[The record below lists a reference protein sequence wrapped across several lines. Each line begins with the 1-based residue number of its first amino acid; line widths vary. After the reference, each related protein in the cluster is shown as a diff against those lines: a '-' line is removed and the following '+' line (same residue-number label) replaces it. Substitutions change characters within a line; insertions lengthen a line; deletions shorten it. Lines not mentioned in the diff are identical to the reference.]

1 MRGKIKV
8 TEIHREAR
16 RNKIAFTKVCYL
28 LAVTAITFMVPA
40 FGETRPAGW
49 FIVPALLVLQI
60 LILLACRIRAPA
72 VVRPVWRLKW
82 LFLLLIGAYA
92 LLPAEGP
99 SSLDTF
105 LAWHIPA
112 VEWTLSINLT
122 GIERAGLMCL
132 QIITLL
138 LASSVVRL
146 TGTGRDLVE
155 GLETFRLPRLFV
167 YSLDHTLDILGGTR
181 RRSGRGGR
189 GAGREGISTRL
200 GFFTVLRGLFH
211 GDIGAL
217 VESVHGNIN
226 LADTR
231 TGGDGDRDPGARLA
245 HDVAIVS
252 GIALC
257 MASFKMLKVLP
268 GVPFASG
275 HKALLLFPLYI
286 LASRLTYSRWGATAA
301 GSVMGVVGFL
311 QGDGRFGVLEILKH
325 LAPGVVI
332 DLAEPL
338 VRRLPRWALGYCLL
352 GLAAAVARTAT
363 EFALVAMLGARAEV
377 YIFPA
382 AKLVPNLLAGS
393 LSGLV
398 SVFVLRAFER
408 SIPPRDEMSVES
420 DSRIP
425 KEPGDAADPGL
436 RTRRAAAE
444 ESHLPA
450 PTAPAKA
457 GDQE

>member
-1 MRGKIKV
+1 V
-8 TEIHREAR
+8 AEIHRDAR
-16 RNKIAFTKVCYL
+16 RRKIAATKVCYL
-28 LAVTAITFMVPA
+28 LAITAITFLAPA
-40 FGETRPAGW
+40 FAETRSARW
-49 FIVPALLVLQI
+49 FIVPALLAFQI
-60 LILLACRIRAPA
+60 LILLACRVRPPA
-72 VVRPVWRLKW
+72 VVRPVLRLKW
-82 LFLLLIGAYA
+82 LLLLLIGAYT
-92 LLPAEGP
+92 LLPPESP
-99 SSLDTF
+99 SSVDT
-105 LAWHIPA
+105 LIAWQIPA
-112 VEWTLSINLT
+112 VEWALTINLT
-122 GIERAGLMCL
+122 GVERAGLMCL
-132 QIITLL
+132 QIVTLL

-155 GLETFRLPRLFV
+155 GLEAFRLPRLFV
-167 YSLDHTLDILGGTR
+167 YSLDHTLNILGATR
-181 RRSGRGGR
+181 RRSGQAGER
-189 GAGREGISTRL
+189 GAGREGTSTPL
-200 GFFTVLRGLFH
+200 GLFTVLRRLLH
-211 GDIGAL
+211 GDISAL
-217 VESVHGNIN
+217 VESVRGNIN
-226 LADTR
+226 LAGAR
-231 TGGDGDRDPGARLA
+231 TSEDADRDPGARLA
-245 HDVAIVS
+245 HDVAVVS

-275 HKALLLFPLYI
+275 HKALFLFPLYI

-301 GSVMGVVGFL
+301 GSVMGVVGFF

-338 VRRLPRWALGYCLL
+338 ARRLPRWALGYCLL

-408 SIPPRDEMSVES
+408 SMPPRDERSVEL

-425 KEPGDAADPGL
+425 REPHTAAEPDIP
-436 RTRRAAAE
+436 TRGAAAGE
-444 ESHLPA
+444 PHPPA
-450 PTAPAKA
+450 PAVPANA
-457 GDQE
+457 GEEE

>member
-1 MRGKIKV
+1 
-8 TEIHREAR
+8 
-16 RNKIAFTKVCYL
+16 
-28 LAVTAITFMVPA
+28 MVPA

-155 GLETFRLPRLFV
+155 GLEAFRLPRLFV

-189 GAGREGISTRL
+189 GAGREGISTCL
-200 GFFTVLRGLFH
+200 GFFTALRGLFH
-211 GDIGAL
+211 
-217 VESVHGNIN
+217 S
-226 LADTR
+226 
-231 TGGDGDRDPGARLA
+231 
-245 HDVAIVS
+245 AIV
-252 GIALC
+252 
-257 MASFKMLKVLP
+257 P
-268 GVPFASG
+268 
-275 HKALLLFPLYI
+275 LLEYFY
-286 LASRLTYSRWGATAA
+286 
-301 GSVMGVVGFL
+301 
-311 QGDGRFGVLEILKH
+311 
-325 LAPGVVI
+325 
-332 DLAEPL
+332 
-338 VRRLPRWALGYCLL
+338 
-352 GLAAAVARTAT
+352 
-363 EFALVAMLGARAEV
+363 
-377 YIFPA
+377 
-382 AKLVPNLLAGS
+382 
-393 LSGLV
+393 V
-398 SVFVLRAFER
+398 S
-408 SIPPRDEMSVES
+408 
-420 DSRIP
+420 
-425 KEPGDAADPGL
+425 
-436 RTRRAAAE
+436 
-444 ESHLPA
+444 
-450 PTAPAKA
+450 
-457 GDQE
+457 

>member
-1 MRGKIKV
+1 
-8 TEIHREAR
+8 
-16 RNKIAFTKVCYL
+16 
-28 LAVTAITFMVPA
+28 
-40 FGETRPAGW
+40 
-49 FIVPALLVLQI
+49 
-60 LILLACRIRAPA
+60 
-72 VVRPVWRLKW
+72 
-82 LFLLLIGAYA
+82 
-92 LLPAEGP
+92 
-99 SSLDTF
+99 
-105 LAWHIPA
+105 
-112 VEWTLSINLT
+112 LT
-122 GIERAGLMCL
+122 GVERAGLMCL

-155 GLETFRLPRLFV
+155 GLEVFRLPRLFV
-167 YSLDHTLDILGGTR
+167 YSLDHTLDILGGAR
-181 RRSGRGGR
+181 RRSGRSGER
-189 GAGREGISTRL
+189 SAGREGMSTRL
-200 GFFTVLRGLFH
+200 GFFTVLRKLLH

-217 VESVHGNIN
+217 VESIHGNIN
-226 LADTR
+226 LLGAR
-231 TGGDGDRDPGARLA
+231 TGGDADGDPGARLA
-245 HDVAIVS
+245 HDVAVVS

-338 VRRLPRWALGYCLL
+338 ARRLPRWALGYCLL
-352 GLAAAVARTAT
+352 GLAAAIARSTT

-398 SVFVLRAFER
+398 SVFVLRAFEC
-408 SIPPRDEMSVES
+408 SMPPRDERSVEL
-420 DSRIP
+420 DSNIP
-425 KEPGDAADPGL
+425 REPSDAAEPDIP
-436 RTRRAAAE
+436 TRRAGAGE
-444 ESHLPA
+444 PDPPA
-450 PTAPAKA
+450 PAVPANA
-457 GDQE
+457 GEEE

>member
-1 MRGKIKV
+1 MA
-8 TEIHREAR
+8 EIHRGAR
-16 RNKIAFTKVCYL
+16 RIKIAATKVCYL
-28 LAVTAITFMVPA
+28 LAITAITFMAPA
-40 FGETRPAGW
+40 FAETRPARW
-49 FIVPALLVLQI
+49 FIVAALLGLQI

-82 LFLLLIGAYA
+82 LLLLLIGAYA
-92 LLPAEGP
+92 LLPPEDP
-99 SSLDTF
+99 SPLDTSVV
-105 LAWHIPA
+105 WHIPL
-112 VEWTLSINLT
+112 VEWALSINLT
-122 GIERAGLMCL
+122 GVERAALMCL

-155 GLETFRLPRLFV
+155 GLEAFRLPRIFV
-167 YSLDHTLDILGGTR
+167 YSLDRTLDILGGAR
-181 RRSGRGGR
+181 RRSGRMGER

-200 GFFTVLRGLFH
+200 GFFTVLRKLLR

-217 VESVHGNIN
+217 IETVHGNIN
-226 LADTR
+226 LADAGTV
-231 TGGDGDRDPGARLA
+231 GDAHRDLGARLA
-245 HDVAIVS
+245 HDVAVVS

-257 MASFKMLKVLP
+257 MASFKMLRFLP

-275 HKALLLFPLYI
+275 HKALLLFPLYV

-311 QGDGRFGVLEILKH
+311 QGDGRFGVLEILRH
-325 LAPGVVI
+325 LTPGVVI

-338 VRRLPRWALGYCLL
+338 ARRLPRWALGYCLL
-352 GLAAAVARTAT
+352 GLAAAIARTAT

-408 SIPPRDEMSVES
+408 SMPPRDGPSVAS
-420 DSRIP
+420 DNHIP
-425 KEPGDAADPGL
+425 REPDDAAEPDT
-436 RTRRAAAE
+436 RTRRAAARE
-444 ESHLPA
+444 PHPPA
-450 PTAPAKA
+450 PAIAAEA
-457 GDQE
+457 GEEE